1 MSKKEIERIEKLR
14 KAKEEIV
21 RCGGHYC
28 RKKQLLKSESKQCE
42 VCLKCF
48 CLSCSNKLFDIL
60 VEGNVCKSH
69 KKSIC
74 YAKHYYGGYVE
85 FYKSPNN
92 RCQIKYENNKGERIV
107 CCNYAC
113 EDTIRL
119 MKIRKAY
126 NVRVCHEHLFL
137 CKICKV
143 HEAMMRGKTIKGRWG
158 NIEVCGECSD
168 RWDVFVNVV
177 SENVQDNKMTLSN
190 AKTLLSIILTKL

>member
-14 KAKEEIV
+14 KATEEIV

-28 RKKQLLKSESKQCE
+28 RKKQLLKCETKRCE
-42 VCLKCF
+42 VCLRYF

-60 VEGNVCKSH
+60 VEGNICKIH
-69 KKSIC
+69 EKSIC
-74 YAKHYYGGYVE
+74 HAKHYYGGYAE
-85 FYKSPNN
+85 FYISENN
-92 RCQIKYENNKGERIV
+92 RCQFGNFGFGERIV

-119 MKIRKAY
+119 MKIRKAA
-126 NVRVCHEHLFL
+126 NVKVCHEHLFL

-158 NIEVCGECSD
+158 NVEVCGECLD
-168 RWDVFVNVV
+168 RWDVFVKVL

-190 AKTLLSIILTKL
+190 AKTLLSLLLTKL